1 MCGAVIKAT
10 RTRKEYK
17 TIYSNCC
24 DRAKSHRPCLSD
36 RRISKRLVQCLSL
49 QPAIDWTLLFC
60 AKKAFCSDAS
70 FFGSSIT
77 HTVIFFSAELTWIPL
92 SLNEIKNNVIPQHSF
107 EQFERFA
114 FVNSVAYVSLNTS
127 RLRYESGVFNLFSS
141 LWSVTGLLG
150 IIPAVMIHQF
160 KTKRILTKRAIDARV
175 CKQKGPSCKYVLTDP
190 SISAYY

>member
-1 MCGAVIKAT
+1 LLWQSQVASTMTLWSTNIKALSSMSVT
-10 RTRKEYK
+10 AASDWLNVAFLCEESVLLRRFILWFVNHSY
-17 TIYSNCC
+17 C
-24 DRAKSHRPCLSD
+24 D
-36 RRISKRLVQCLSL
+36 
-49 QPAIDWTLLFC
+49 
-60 AKKAFCSDAS
+60 
-70 FFGSSIT
+70 
-77 HTVIFFSAELTWIPL
+77 FFSAELTWIPL